1 MNFKQISNII
11 IHIDTVMQ
19 LVDAFKKTAIVCSS
33 DEEVFDS
40 FVKGTIKH
48 MEKHM
53 DMIVITEEGE
63 EDE

>member
-1 MNFKQISNII
+1 
-11 IHIDTVMQ
+11 
-19 LVDAFKKTAIVCSS
+19 
-33 DEEVFDS
+33 VFDS

-48 MEKHM
+48 MEEHM